1 MIQDVNLDEWSIN
14 SLNNRDGQTENQNN
28 CNEPKLKD
36 VYQVPE
42 MRDESRSRRLE
53 NDYHRP
59 RPESP
64 QNNINQDLKWMD
76 KQHEIN
82 LENDHLKPNTG
93 ASQNSVDLGARPRA
107 PVKPSAEITS
117 TSKRKLSP
125 NESTPTGRQ
134 RKLSTT
140 AYNSPILRGAIET
153 VDGSVIQLDQIRA
166 PDFITGIGLLTLR
179 ENGNAP
185 GDHHPQTPDGT
196 MVRPNQVIQPEP
208 NTNAPNPLL
217 STPSLEIQ
225 KNLD

>member
-1 MIQDVNLDEWSIN
+1 MNLDEWSTN
-14 SLNNRDGQTENQNN
+14 SLNNRECQTENQNN
-28 CNEPKLKD
+28 CNEPKLRD

-42 MRDESRSRRLE
+42 MRGENSLRRLE

-82 LENDHLKPNTG
+82 LENDHLEPNTG
-93 ASQNSVDLGARPRA
+93 ASQNSVALGARPRA
-107 PVKPSAEITS
+107 PVKPSAEIT
-117 TSKRKLSP
+117 TTPKRKLSP

-134 RKLSTT
+134 WKLSTT

-179 ENGNAP
+179 ENGNALVTTIP
-185 GDHHPQTPDGT
+185 RHLMGQWLDPIKLSSLSPIQTP
-196 MVRPNQVIQPEP
+196 PIHSYPP
-208 NTNAPNPLL
+208 PP
-217 STPSLEIQ
+217 
-225 KNLD
+225 